1 MGVGGLGGL
10 AWSCRPVDEA
20 ARRHGLGGSCDG
32 QNNSNSDQPD
42 HCHLHMNLGGAC
54 DSLADSL
61 YTVGIISALAE
72 AKDRIAK
79 LEKGEDVPWR

>member
-1 MGVGGLGGL
+1 
-10 AWSCRPVDEA
+10 
-20 ARRHGLGGSCDG
+20 
-32 QNNSNSDQPD
+32 
-42 HCHLHMNLGGAC
+42 MNLGGAC